1 MAKYDAIFGGEHSA
15 HYYFR
20 DNYRADSGLI
30 ASLLV
35 LEIMSKA
42 DRPLSE
48 LRREFERYAASG
60 EINTTVDDQQAVIDK
75 VAAAFT
81 GGDQDRLDGLTIDMG
96 LESGGWWFNVR
107 PSNTEPLL
115 RLNLLAQTPAEVDK
129 HVGEVVG
136 VMKGSS

>member
-1 MAKYDAIFGGEHSA
+1 MSQPGRYSA
-15 HYYFR
+15 
-20 DNYRADSGLI
+20 S
-30 ASLLV
+30 SL
-35 LEIMSKA
+35 

-60 EINTTVDDQQAVIDK
+60 EINTTVDDQQAVIEK

-81 GGDQDRLDGLTIDMG
+81 TGDQDRLDGLTVDLD

-115 RLNLLAQTPAEVDK
+115 RLNLLAQTAADVEQRVE
-129 HVGEVVG
+129 EVVE
-136 VMKGSS
+136 VMKGDT